1 MPWQPSVIQKN
12 GKDYIFCEWR
22 HKYVC
27 LTPEEG
33 VRQQMLHYLV
43 DECHYPISRIG
54 VEIQLTTGLR
64 ADAVV
69 YDSVLQP
76 WLIIEFKA
84 PTVSLSQR
92 TLDQIAVYNRELK
105 VPYLMLSNGASTL
118 VARVT
123 EKLEFLTSIPEWKQ
137 S

>member
-1 MPWQPSVIQKN
+1 M
-12 GKDYIFCEWR
+12 R
-22 HKYVC
+22 
-27 LTPEEG
+27 LTPEEK

-43 DECHYPISRIG
+43 DECRYPMSRVG

-69 YDSVLQP
+69 YDNALQP
-76 WLIIEFKA
+76 WMIIEFKA
-84 PTVSLSQR
+84 PTVTLSQR
-92 TLDQIAVYNRELK
+92 TLDQIAVYNREMK

-118 VARVT
+118 VAYVT